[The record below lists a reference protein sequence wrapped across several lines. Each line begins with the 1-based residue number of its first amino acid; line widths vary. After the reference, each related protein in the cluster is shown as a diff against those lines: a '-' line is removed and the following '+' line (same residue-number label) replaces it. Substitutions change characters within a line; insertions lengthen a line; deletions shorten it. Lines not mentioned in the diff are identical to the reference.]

1 MTEEVKTIVQKEV
14 KIVEQNIDIKIHRVQ
29 EDIDIKLNTM
39 NDKMDKMD
47 KNQQSAE

>member
-39 NDKMDKMD
+39 NDKMDK
-47 KNQQSAE
+47 NQQSAE